1 LGKREEASGEDGGE
15 VMSINR
21 REFLRLAGLS
31 TLFGMGGQAAFEL
44 IAPGQ
49 LEAQTY
55 TSAPNALK
63 AKRWAMVVDM
73 RKLDEKTAE
82 KCVQACH
89 FTHNVPD
96 VATPKEGAVVF
107 SPEDQNRF
115 RIKWIWKEDYHNAF
129 PGDEHANLQEKLHH
143 MKFLV
148 LCNHCD
154 NPPCVRVCP
163 TKATFRRPDGMV
175 MMDMHRC
182 IGCRYCMA
190 GCPFGARSFNWKDP
204 RPYVKDVNLNYPT
217 REIGVV
223 EKCTFCDERVAQG
236 KLPACVEASGG
247 ALAFG
252 DLGDPKSKVRELLR
266 TYFTIRRKAH
276 LGTNPQV
283 YYIV

>member
-1 LGKREEASGEDGGE
+1 
-15 VMSINR
+15 MSIKR

-31 TLFGMGGQAAFEL
+31 TLFGLGGKAAFEL

-49 LEAQTY
+49 LDAQSYAPEAHAT
-55 TSAPNALK
+55 K

-73 RKLDEKTAE
+73 RKLDDKTAA
-82 KCVQACH
+82 KCIQACH
-89 FTHNVPD
+89 LTHNVPD
-96 VATPKEGAVVF
+96 IANPVNPAKAFP
-107 SPEDQNRF
+107 PEDQARF
-115 RIKWIWKEDYHNAF
+115 RIKWIWTEDYHNAF
-129 PGDEHANLQEKLHH
+129 PGEEHENLQEKLHH

-190 GCPFGARSFNWKDP
+190 ACPFGARSFNWKDP
-204 RPYVKDVNLNYPT
+204 RPFIKDVNQNYPT

-223 EKCTFCDERVAQG
+223 EKCTFCDERVSKGQ
-236 KLPACVEASGG
+236 LPACVEVSNG
-247 ALAFG
+247 ALTFG

-266 TYFTIRRKAH
+266 ANFTIRRKAH
-276 LGTNPQV
+276 LGTLPQV